1 MEDIEPIFKFDGL
14 KTYLRS
20 IGLQVEEASSDG
32 YRPVK
37 PGDVTLE
44 DIKNGTYTFES
55 DGIYLNG
62 SNGEH
67 QKVFLYKRTYNLEKY
82 GKPRMHLRRCGVI
95 QSFIESGS
103 FKKEYRHANTEKVP
117 VIDASDNYRDIEV
130 DHLPLCGYCRKILMQ
145 EGADTIADSNDYVSI
160 LKQTLA
166 VDADTDKEVDVDI
179 FGYTK
184 NWEKISRAYRE
195 TRNWTC
201 ERCGLKIDNPWDKQF
216 VHVHHKNGIKT
227 DNREEN
233 LECLCIRC
241 HANVDD
247 VHRHNFSEGDKREM
261 LKDFNEKY
269 PKL

>member
-14 KTYLRS
+14 KMYLRS
-20 IGLQVEEASSDG
+20 IGLQVEEASADG

-37 PGDVTLE
+37 PGDVTLN
-44 DIKNGTYTFES
+44 DIKNGTYTFEK

-67 QKVFLYKRTYNLEKY
+67 QKVFLYKRNYHLFRLD
-82 GKPRMHLRRCGVI
+82 KPRMHVRQCKTI
-95 QSFIESGS
+95 QDFINSGS
-103 FKKEYRHANTEKVP
+103 FAAKYRHANTKQVS
-117 VIDASDNYRDIEV
+117 VINMDDNDKEEIVEQ
-130 DHLPLCGYCRKILMQ
+130 LPLCKYCLAILKKEKAQ
-145 EGADTIADSNDYVSI
+145 IFADSNDYVNI

-166 VDADTDKEVDVDI
+166 MDANQNGEVDVDI

-195 TRNWTC
+195 KMSWTC
-201 ERCGLKIDNPWDKQF
+201 ERCGLKIDNPWDRQF

-227 DNREEN
+227 DNGEKN

-247 VHRHNFSEGDKREM
+247 VHRRNFSEGDKNEM

-269 PKL
+269 PQ